1 MDTGES
7 VSMETIE
14 EAANYDLSHK
24 FLTFRVAGQYFGI
37 AIQTVIEILQLQEIT
52 PMPELPY
59 YSKGIINMRGRVVP
73 IIDLSL
79 RFNKPE
85 QEYSDRT
92 CIIIVDINGT
102 YVGFL
107 VEAVEEVR
115 DIDREMISPPPAYV
129 NDGSSTYVIGIGKL
143 ERYMVLLL
151 DGKLILSDGDMS
163 ALAGF

>member
-1 MDTGES
+1 
-7 VSMETIE
+7 
-14 EAANYDLSHK
+14 
-24 FLTFRVAGQYFGI
+24 LTFRVAGQYFGI
-37 AIQTVIEILQLQEIT
+37 AIQSVIEILQLQEIT
-52 PMPELPY
+52 PIPELPF

-73 IIDLSL
+73 IIDLNL

-92 CIIIVDINGT
+92 CIIIVDINST

-115 DIDREMISPPPAYV
+115 DIEREKISPPPAYV
-129 NDGSSTYVIGIGKL
+129 NDGSSRYVTGIGKL

-151 DGKLILSDGDMS
+151 DGKKILSEGEMGAFS
-163 ALAGF
+163 GF